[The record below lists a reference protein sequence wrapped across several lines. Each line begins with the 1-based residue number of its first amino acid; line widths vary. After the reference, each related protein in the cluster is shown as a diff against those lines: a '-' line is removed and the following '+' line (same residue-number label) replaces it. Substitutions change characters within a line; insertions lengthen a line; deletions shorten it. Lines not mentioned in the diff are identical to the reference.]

1 MLELLMSG
9 STAVLLLLLLRYH
22 VLRLQVRGAT
32 GKGGATGGGEGGGP
46 ELRGEGRAGRDAW
59 SGASRVR
66 LTRGSSSC
74 LGPSTISV
82 SPGKE
87 NHTEGSLH
95 LWFLPINPHPLR
107 FSPPFILPQH

>member
-32 GKGGATGGGEGGGP
+32 GKGGGNRGGGGP

-95 LWFLPINPHPLR
+95 LWFLPTLIPTP
-107 FSPPFILPQH
+107 